1 MPGSEN
7 RQRAKRVTLRFSEAE
22 YDKLCAKADKAG
34 LSLSAFLRHAALGSA
49 GPRAKRKPPIDRELF
64 ARALAQLGKLG
75 SNVNQLAK
83 YGNQGRLVSNKHLKE
98 AAEQIAILRAVFFIA
113 IGRDPGELPPTVRDI
128 IEDDN

>member
-1 MPGSEN
+1 MREG
-7 RQRAKRVTLRFSEAE
+7 RQGRPVSFRLPATCSTR
-22 YDKLCAKADKAG
+22 LCWPTRQTKT
-34 LSLSAFLRHAALGSA
+34 
-49 GPRAKRKPPIDRELF
+49 PIDRELF